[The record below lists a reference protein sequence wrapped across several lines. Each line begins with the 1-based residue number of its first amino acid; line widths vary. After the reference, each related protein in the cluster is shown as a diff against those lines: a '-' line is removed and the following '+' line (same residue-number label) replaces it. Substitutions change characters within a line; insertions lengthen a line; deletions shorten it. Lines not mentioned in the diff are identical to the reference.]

1 MIDFN
6 KMMKLA
12 QAPVLT
18 DPLEIYKNLDLT
30 ASVSELRPVQ
40 EEVLAKWYKDLYE
53 QKDIILKLHTGEGK
67 TLVGLLMLLSRL
79 NKAMTRTCPLSYQNI
94 DLETLFNQNRLF

>member
-12 QAPVLT
+12 QAPVLI

-30 ASVSELRPVQ
+30 ASVSELRPAQ
-40 EEVLAKWYKDLYE
+40 EEV
-53 QKDIILKLHTGEGK
+53 
-67 TLVGLLMLLSRL
+67 
-79 NKAMTRTCPLSYQNI
+79 
-94 DLETLFNQNRLF
+94 

>member
-18 DPLEIYKNLDLT
+18 DPLEIYNGD
-30 ASVSELRPVQ
+30 RPV
-40 EEVLAKWYKDLYE
+40 
-53 QKDIILKLHTGEGK
+53 
-67 TLVGLLMLLSRL
+67 
-79 NKAMTRTCPLSYQNI
+79 P
-94 DLETLFNQNRLF
+94 